1 MQRRRNGHSIKTAE
15 DAYYDG
21 EIDPRYEGFCE
32 ETGTKFTYKQ
42 DDGWDSYEELEE
54 DEEY

>member
-32 ETGTKFTYKQ
+32 ETGAKFTYKQ
-42 DDGWDSYEELEE
+42 DDGWDSYEEFEE